1 MNSIQNKIYHEW
13 FLRPDKLCVSVSH
26 RGRPVAVLKVLE
38 MLPDFL
44 SSPRVFE
51 VKCENLIDLF

>member
-1 MNSIQNKIYHEW
+1 MVFCDQTNFVLVLVTEE
-13 FLRPDKLCVSVSH
+13 
-26 RGRPVAVLKVLE
+26 GRVAVLKVLE

-44 SSPRVFE
+44 SSPRVLE